1 MINNHKQELRK
12 RPTYDEMLKQAIT
25 SKLKTT
31 VILKKYKKGMLLN
44 NFDFDELDLMNYKN
58 KERYMN
64 AEVMMADKAT
74 QTLNKENK
82 ATQTDLPNDKAT
94 QTYNFDDMTKIL
106 GGSSKKFKSKLMNKA
121 EAEALAFTYDPDL
134 NDDDDDNDDDDKK
147 DDDNDKYRK
156 KLFMLMRIIDLM
168 LRSGFSIG
176 QIVAHLT
183 YHTTLTTIQGSEL
196 LVNLTMNSLVSSY
209 DIASAIMNWLNTNV
223 SEEVELNTEPPV
235 SVHSSPPITVNSSST
250 HTVHSSSRSSR
261 ASGEA
266 SSEENSNYEIAP
278 PTDIPVPTGV
288 DGDESESENDETENQ
303 NTDPAKTKKT

>member
-25 SKLKTT
+25 SKMKTT
-31 VILKKYKKGMLLN
+31 IILKKYKKYMLLN
-44 NFDFDELDLMNYKN
+44 NFDFDKMDLMNYKN

-64 AEVMMADKAT
+64 AQVMMADKAT

-106 GGSSKKFKSKLMNKA
+106 GGSSKSFKSKLITKA
-121 EAEALAFTYDPDL
+121 EAKAIAFTYDPDL
-134 NDDDDDNDDDDKK
+134 YDDDDDDDDKK
-147 DDDNDKYRK
+147 DDDIDKYRK
-156 KLFMLMRIIDLM
+156 KLFILMRIIEFM
-168 LRSGFSIG
+168 LRTGFSIG

-196 LVNLTMNSLVSSY
+196 LINLTMNSLVTSY
-209 DIASAIMNWLNTNV
+209 DIATAIMNWLNTNV
-223 SEEVELNTEPPV
+223 SEEVELNTSPPI
-235 SVHSSPPITVNSSST
+235 SVNSSPPITVNSSST
-250 HTVHSSSRSSR
+250 HTVNSSSRSSR

-278 PTDIPVPTGV
+278 PTEIPIPT
-288 DGDESESENDETENQ
+288 DAESENYEDKDKDKNKEKQ
-303 NTDPAKTKKT
+303 

>member
-25 SKLKTT
+25 SKMKTT
-31 VILKKYKKGMLLN
+31 VILKKYKKYMLLN
-44 NFDFDELDLMNYKN
+44 NFDFDKMDLMNYKN

-64 AEVMMADKAT
+64 AQVMMADKAT

-106 GGSSKKFKSKLMNKA
+106 GGSSKSFKSKLITKA
-121 EAEALAFTYDPDL
+121 EAEAIAFTYDPDL
-134 NDDDDDNDDDDKK
+134 YDDDDDDDDKK
-147 DDDNDKYRK
+147 DDDIDKYRK
-156 KLFMLMRIIDLM
+156 KLFILMRIIEFM
-168 LRSGFSIG
+168 MRSGFSIG

-196 LVNLTMNSLVSSY
+196 LVNLTMNSLVTSY
-209 DIASAIMNWLNTNV
+209 DIATAIMNWLNTNV
-223 SEEVELNTEPPV
+223 SEEVELNTSPPI
-235 SVHSSPPITVNSSST
+235 SVNSSPPITVNSSST
-250 HTVHSSSRSSR
+250 HTVNSSS
-261 ASGEA
+261 

-278 PTDIPVPTGV
+278 PTEIPIPT
-288 DGDESESENDETENQ
+288 DAESENEDKDKDKNKEKQ
-303 NTDPAKTKKT
+303 

>member
-25 SKLKTT
+25 SKMKTT
-31 VILKKYKKGMLLN
+31 VILKKYKKYMLLN
-44 NFDFDELDLMNYKN
+44 NFDFDKMDLMNYKN

-64 AEVMMADKAT
+64 AQVMMADKAT

-106 GGSSKKFKSKLMNKA
+106 GGSSKSFKSKLITKA
-121 EAEALAFTYDPDL
+121 EAEAIAFTYDPDL
-134 NDDDDDNDDDDKK
+134 YDDDDDDDDKNDDDI
-147 DDDNDKYRK
+147 DKYRK
-156 KLFMLMRIIDLM
+156 KLFILMRIIEFM
-168 LRSGFSIG
+168 MRSGFSIG

-196 LVNLTMNSLVSSY
+196 LVNLTMNSLVTSY
-209 DIASAIMNWLNTNV
+209 DIATAIMNWLNTNV
-223 SEEVELNTEPPV
+223 SEEVELNTSPPI
-235 SVHSSPPITVNSSST
+235 SVNSSPPITVNSSST
-250 HTVHSSSRSSR
+250 HTVNSSS
-261 ASGEA
+261 

-278 PTDIPVPTGV
+278 PTEIPIPT
-288 DGDESESENDETENQ
+288 DAESENYEDKDKDKNKEKQ
-303 NTDPAKTKKT
+303 

>member
-1 MINNHKQELRK
+1 MINNLKHELRK

-31 VILKKYKKGMLLN
+31 VILKKYKKDMLLN
-44 NFDFDELDLMNYKN
+44 NFDFDEIDLMNYKN

-82 ATQTDLPNDKAT
+82 ATQTDLTNDKAT
-94 QTYNFDDMTKIL
+94 QTYNFDDETKLL

-134 NDDDDDNDDDDKK
+134 YDDDDDDDDDKK
-147 DDDNDKYRK
+147 DDDIDKYKK
-156 KLFMLMRIIDLM
+156 KLFMLMRIIELM
-168 LRSGFSIG
+168 MRSGFSIG

-250 HTVHSSSRSSR
+250 HTVNSS
-261 ASGEA
+261 
-266 SSEENSNYEIAP
+266 SSEENPNYEIAP

-303 NTDPAKTKKT
+303 NTNPTKTKTT